1 MRRNPIVRE
10 VSDFMLAP
18 ILLFAFY
25 VQFHADFGPGGG
37 FQAGVIF
44 GAGLIVYALVH
55 GLDRTQRILPPA
67 IVRAGVSVGL
77 LLYIGV
83 GFACLLLGGNF
94 LDYDALLASHAHEHH
109 GEMINPHGQH
119 VGILIIEFGVAIT
132 VASVM
137 LTIFYGFAARRE
149 AMRRGAGEGEEAGQ

>member
-25 VQFHADFGPGGG
+25 VQFHADYGPGGG

-55 GLDRTQRILPPA
+55 GLERTKRILPPA
-67 IVRAGVSVGL
+67 IVRTGVSAGL
-77 LLYIGV
+77 LIFIGV

-119 VGILIIEFGVAIT
+119 VGILIVEFGVAVT

-137 LTIFYGFAARRE
+137 LTIFYGFATRRE
-149 AMRRGAGEGEEAGQ
+149 AMGASEGRETRK